1 MRFVVYKTSQVLL
14 HMGVAFAVT
23 YAFTGSLAVGG
34 LAAVVE
40 PICNVTLMPLHDR
53 LWSRVRMGKEPRGDG
68 REGTV
73 ASARLELATNPN

>member
-1 MRFVVYKTSQVLL
+1 MRFVAYKTSQVLL

-53 LWSRVRMGKEPRGDG
+53 LWARLRMGGKTRANRG
-68 REGTV
+68 EEAT
-73 ASARLELATNPN
+73 AAPLRLAATAN